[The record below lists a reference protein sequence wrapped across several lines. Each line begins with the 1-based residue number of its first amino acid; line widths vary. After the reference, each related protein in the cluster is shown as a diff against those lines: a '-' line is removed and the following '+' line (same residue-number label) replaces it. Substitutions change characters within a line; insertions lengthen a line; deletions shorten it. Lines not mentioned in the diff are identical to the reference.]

1 MLNFS
6 IIGTLPNPQYIKIGR
21 EYAMILSGEI
31 TLNINAIIGLA
42 GLVTALSVLI
52 GVIRNWFKQKDKWDG
67 YDEKIQGI
75 NDSVQALRNEQYVQI
90 MTLYAVL
97 DGLKQLNCNGKV
109 TEAKNEL
116 DKFINEMA
124 HNQKSA

>member
-1 MLNFS
+1 
-6 IIGTLPNPQYIKIGR
+6 
-21 EYAMILSGEI
+21 MILSGEI
-31 TLNINAIIGLA
+31 TLNVNAIIGLA

-67 YDEKIQGI
+67 YDEKIQDI
-75 NDSVQALRNEQYVQI
+75 NESVQAMRDEQYVQI